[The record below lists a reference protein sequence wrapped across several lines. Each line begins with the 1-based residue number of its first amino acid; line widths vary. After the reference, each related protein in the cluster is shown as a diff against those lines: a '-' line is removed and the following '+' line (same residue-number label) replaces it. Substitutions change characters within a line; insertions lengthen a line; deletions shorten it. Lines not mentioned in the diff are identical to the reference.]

1 MKWTSNRSENVEDR
15 RGLGR
20 KGLAFGGIGSVIL
33 AAIVYFMGGDP
44 SFLLNNAGESSGTE
58 QRELSQQE
66 KTVGEFV
73 NMVVAE
79 NEITWSQ
86 IFAENNM
93 QYQKPRVVLFEEATE
108 SGCGVARAAV
118 GPFYCPQD
126 QTVYMDLQF
135 FNELRQRFGAQGG
148 DFAIA
153 YVIGH
158 EIGHHVQTM
167 LGTTDKVNQMR
178 ESGKYSE
185 EDMNRVSVAV
195 ELQADFFAGVW
206 ARKMQ
211 DKNVLEAGDI
221 EEAISAAQA
230 VGDDRIQE
238 ATQGYAVQESFTHG
252 TSEQR
257 KTWFLKGYS
266 TGDVNQGNTFEQ
278 LLR

>member
-20 KGLAFGGIGSVIL
+20 KGLVFGGIGSVIL

-66 KTVGEFV
+66 KTVGDFV
-73 NMVVAE
+73 NMVAAE
-79 NEITWSQ
+79 NEITWNQ

-167 LGTTDKVNQMR
+167 LGTTDKVAQMR
-178 ESGKYSE
+178 ESGRYSE

-206 ARKMQ
+206 ARKMN

-257 KTWFLKGYS
+257 KAWFLKGYS

>member
-20 KGLAFGGIGSVIL
+20 KGLAFGGIGSIIL

-44 SFLLNNAGESSGTE
+44 SFLLNNSDESAGTE

-66 KTVGEFV
+66 KTVGDFV

-86 IFAENNM
+86 IFAENNL
-93 QYQKPRVVLFEEATE
+93 QYQKPKVVLFEQATQ

-126 QTVYMDLQF
+126 QTVYMDLTF

-167 LGTTDKVNQMR
+167 LGTTDKVSQMR
-178 ESGKYSE
+178 ESGRYSE

-195 ELQADFFAGVW
+195 ELQADFLAGVW

-257 KTWFLKGYS
+257 KAWFLKGYS

>member
-73 NMVVAE
+73 NMVAAE

-257 KTWFLKGYS
+257 KAWFLKGYS